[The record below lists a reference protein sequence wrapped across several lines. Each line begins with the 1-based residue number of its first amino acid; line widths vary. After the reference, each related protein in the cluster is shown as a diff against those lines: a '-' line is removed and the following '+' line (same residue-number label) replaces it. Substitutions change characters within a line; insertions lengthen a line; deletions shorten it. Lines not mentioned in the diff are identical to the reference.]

1 MSVQRAQAD
10 QNLGMTPTTFDNPM
24 GIDGFEFVEFA
35 APKGEGARMRAY
47 LEGMGFTAIAKH
59 KDRAITLFR
68 QNGINFLLNES
79 EESFASDFAERH
91 GPSACGFAINFRK
104 PSKQVLAHVLAQG
117 GEEMAFRADTRAVDA
132 PVIKGIGDCM
142 LYLID
147 AEQAD
152 LYSDFIA
159 FDGVD
164 TQPKGFGLT
173 FIDHLTHNL
182 FVGNMDKWSAYYEK
196 LFNFRE
202 IRYFD
207 IKGAKTGLLSKAM
220 TAPDGIVRIPLN
232 ESSDEK
238 SQINEYLRDYHGEGI
253 QHIALFTNDIYSSV
267 EAMHA
272 AGVKFLDT
280 PDTYFDVID
289 VRVPNHG
296 EDVPR
301 LRKNSILIDAD
312 PETHQR
318 KLLQIFT
325 KNAYGPI
332 FFEIIQRKGN
342 EGFGEGNF
350 QALFESIERDQMQRG
365 VL

>member
-1 MSVQRAQAD
+1 MAVQRASTD
-10 QNLGMTPTTFDNPM
+10 LNLGMTPTTFDNPM

-35 APKGEGARMRAY
+35 APRGEGAAMRAY
-47 LEGMGFTAIAKH
+47 LERMGFAAIARH
-59 KDRAITLFR
+59 KSRAITLLR
-68 QNGINFLLNES
+68 QGSANFLLNET
-79 EESFASDFAERH
+79 EESFASDFAQRH
-91 GPSACGFAINFRK
+91 GQSACGFAINFK
-104 PSKQVLAHVLAQG
+104 KAPAEVLAHVLANG
-117 GEEMAFRADTRAVDA
+117 GEKMEFRADTRAVDA

-142 LYLID
+142 LYLVD
-147 AEQAD
+147 ANDANLYAD
-152 LYSDFIA
+152 FEPLEGA
-159 FDGVD
+159 D
-164 TQPKGFGLT
+164 TQPFGFGLT

-182 FVGNMDKWSAYYEK
+182 FVGNMAKWSEYYEK

-207 IKGAKTGLLSKAM
+207 IKGSKTGLLSKAM

-253 QHIALFTNDIYSSV
+253 QHIALFTNDIYATV
-267 EAMHA
+267 EAMHK
-272 AGVKFLDT
+272 AGVAFLDT
-280 PDTYFDVID
+280 PDTYYDVVDI
-289 VRVPNHG
+289 RVPEHG
-296 EDVPR
+296 EDLPR

-312 PETHQR
+312 VQTHKR

-325 KNAYGPI
+325 QNAFGPI

-350 QALFESIERDQMQRG
+350 QALFESIERDQMKRG

>member
-1 MSVQRAQAD
+1 MNAQP
-10 QNLGMTPTTFDNPM
+10 NLGMQVTTFENPM

-35 APKGEGARMRAY
+35 APDGQGEALHDYFRR
-47 LEGMGFTAIAKH
+47 LGFTAVLRH
-59 KDRAITLFR
+59 RTRPITVYR
-68 QNGINFLLNES
+68 QGGVNFLVNEDPD
-79 EESFASDFAERH
+79 SFAADFARAH
-91 GPSACGFAINFRK
+91 GPCACGFAIRFSK
-104 PSKQVLAHVLAQG
+104 PAEQVFDTVIGNG
-117 GEEMAFRADTRAVDA
+117 GEAIDHKPETRAVSA
-132 PVIKGIGDCM
+132 PVVKGIGDCM
-142 LYLID
+142 LYLVD
-147 AEQAD
+147 RYGGAESI
-152 LYSDFIA
+152 Y
-159 FDGVD
+159 DGDYLPVQG
-164 TQPKGFGLT
+164 TEQNPKGFGLT

-182 FVGNMDKWSAYYEK
+182 FFGNMDKWSDYYER

-232 ESSDEK
+232 ESSDPK
-238 SQINEYLRDYHGEGI
+238 SQINEYLDAYKGEGI
-253 QHIALFTNDIYSSV
+253 QHIACFTDDIYETV
-267 EAMHA
+267 EAMRE
-272 AGVKFLDT
+272 AGVEFLDT

-289 VRVPNHG
+289 QRVPDHG

-301 LRKNSILIDAD
+301 LARNKILIDAD

-325 KNAYGPI
+325 QNAIGPI

-350 QALFESIERDQMQRG
+350 QALFESIERDQMRRG

>member
-1 MSVQRAQAD
+1 MNAQAI
-10 QNLGMTPTTFDNPM
+10 QTQPNLGMQPTTFDNPM
-24 GIDGFEFVEFA
+24 GIHGFEFVEFA
-35 APKGEGARMRAY
+35 APAGEGARMRAY
-47 LEGMGFTAIAKH
+47 LEGMGFTAIARH
-59 KDRAITLFR
+59 KDRPITLFR
-68 QNGINFLLNES
+68 QGAINFLLNES
-79 EESFASDFAERH
+79 TDSFASDFAAQH
-91 GPSACGFAINFRK
+91 GPSACGFAIRFRQPTAQVLK
-104 PSKQVLAHVLAQG
+104 HVLAHGGAQIDHK
-117 GEEMAFRADTRAVDA
+117 ADTGAVST
-132 PVIKGIGDCM
+132 PTIKGIGDCM

-147 AEQAD
+147 DARAD
-152 LYSDFIA
+152 LYADYLPLP
-159 FDGVD
+159 GVD
-164 TQPKGFGLT
+164 QHPRGFGMT

-182 FVGNMDKWSAYYEK
+182 YVGNMAKWSNYYEQ

-220 TAPDGIVRIPLN
+220 TAPDGVVRIPLN

-238 SQINEYLRDYHGEGI
+238 SQINEYLREYKGEGI
-253 QHIALFTNDIYSSV
+253 QHIALFTDDIYATV

-280 PDTYFDVID
+280 PSTYFEVID
-289 VRVPNHG
+289 QRIPNHG

-301 LRKNSILIDAD
+301 LARNSILIDAD
-312 PETHQR
+312 METKKR
-318 KLLQIFT
+318 LLLQIFT
-325 KNAYGPI
+325 QNAFGPI

-350 QALFESIERDQMQRG
+350 QALFESIERDQMKRG